1 MFKDKQFNADLL
13 RIALPIT
20 LQSVIMSLLS
30 MTDQLMVGQLG
41 EVAIA
46 AVGISAKL
54 TSIVSVVL
62 AGLATGISIYCAQYW
77 GQRDKVR
84 IRQLLGFGLAGGLL
98 LAGGLALLVGLFP
111 RWAMSPFTTD
121 ERIFSEGARFVQLL
135 ALSYLPAMLTMIY
148 SSVLRST
155 GNVKLPMYASSSA
168 VVINVLLNY
177 LLIFGHFGC
186 PKLGLMGAAI
196 ATGLSRVI
204 ELLILLVVAYWQRH
218 VVAVTHL
225 GQLWGMEPGL
235 LRRFG
240 VTALPIVLT
249 ELLWVLGESGYA
261 VVYGRMGTEEIAA
274 MTMTYPLQGLAIG
287 LLSGLAGAAAV
298 LVGNRLGAG
307 NFAGAIDY
315 AHKLI
320 RIGIGLALL
329 VGGVV
334 AWLAP
339 HYVALYHTSARVQH
353 LGQLCVL
360 VFCAFLWVKVANMIV
375 AGGVLNSGGDS
386 KFVFAMESLATWLIG
401 VPSGF
406 LMAFYFELPIYWV
419 YLVLS
424 LEELVRLGVGYARVL
439 SRKWVRNL
447 VDEEQTGREAGWAG
461 A

>member
-1 MFKDKQFNADLL
+1 
-13 RIALPIT
+13 
-20 LQSVIMSLLS
+20 
-30 MTDQLMVGQLG
+30 
-41 EVAIA
+41 
-46 AVGISAKL
+46 
-54 TSIVSVVL
+54 
-62 AGLATGISIYCAQYW
+62 
-77 GQRDKVR
+77 
-84 IRQLLGFGLAGGLL
+84 
-98 LAGGLALLVGLFP
+98 
-111 RWAMSPFTTD
+111 
-121 ERIFSEGARFVQLL
+121 
-135 ALSYLPAMLTMIY
+135 
-148 SSVLRST
+148 
-155 GNVKLPMYASSSA
+155 
-168 VVINVLLNY
+168 
-177 LLIFGHFGC
+177 
-186 PKLGLMGAAI
+186 
-196 ATGLSRVI
+196 
-204 ELLILLVVAYWQRH
+204 
-218 VVAVTHL
+218 
-225 GQLWGMEPGL
+225 MEPGL
-235 LRRFG
+235 LHRFG